1 MSSTHAPAA
10 LTSPVIVTGA
20 ASGIGLACAELLAEA
35 GRPVALWDLQVDKA
49 IVEAVRISE
58 ATGVATT
65 SLGVDVADLGQVN
78 RAINQSAQRWAPLV
92 AWCMLPAFP
101 VPARWNS

>member
-1 MSSTHAPAA
+1 MLTAHCRPDIRQAPAASRLGVAGAHVQRTVNRSSSMSSTHAPAA

-58 ATGVATT
+58 ATGVAT
-65 SLGVDVADLGQVN
+65 
-78 RAINQSAQRWAPLV
+78 
-92 AWCMLPAFP
+92 
-101 VPARWNS
+101 